1 MVALGGLGSFRLSL
15 FWFPRRRSFFEKI
28 FQRVE
33 SAKLQQKRSTVRKFQ
48 KIFAKFA
55 ASEASAQA
63 RLTDK

>member
-1 MVALGGLGSFRLSL
+1 LVLFVFRHFGFHGEGVFL
-15 FWFPRRRSFFEKI
+15 KII
-28 FQRVE
+28 FQRIE
-33 SAKLQQKRSTVRKFQ
+33 GAKLQQKRSTVRKFQ

>member
-1 MVALGGLGSFRLSL
+1 VVLVLFVFRHFGFYDEGVFL
-15 FWFPRRRSFFEKI
+15 KII
-28 FQRVE
+28 FQRIE
-33 SAKLQQKRSTVRKFQ
+33 GAKLQQKRSTVRKFQ